1 MSSATLDRDY
11 PGVGRLSFFLSKLGI
26 VVASICSTIYFGPG
40 SAVVRIVSLLV
51 LVAGFIL
58 DVMRL
63 RNIGVSQWFALLRL
77 LPYVNLLLAIG
88 LLCAQTGWIETR
100 RLDREGIII
109 ASICGAL
116 VIIMIVAFFSV
127 RMMSPF
133 PV

>member
-1 MSSATLDRDY
+1 MSDATLNSDY
-11 PGVGRLSFFLSKLGI
+11 PGVGRLGFFLSKLGI

-40 SAVVRIVSLLV
+40 SAVVRVVSLLV

-77 LPYVNLLLAIG
+77 LPYLNLILAIG

-116 VIIMIVAFFSV
+116 VVIMIVAFLSV
-127 RMMSPF
+127 RMSSLIPI
-133 PV
+133 